1 MRIKLS
7 DHFNNRRLLQYS
19 YPTIVMLIF
28 TSIYMVVDGLFV
40 SNFAGKVSFAAVNLI
55 LPMVSVV
62 STLGFMVGTGG
73 GAVVAMTLGAR
84 NKKKANEYFSLF
96 VYTILV
102 CGFIMSALCQIFLR
116 QIVGALGAK
125 EELFEYCVLYCRI
138 ILLSVPFFMLQ
149 IAFQVFFT
157 TAEKPKLG
165 LFVMVV
171 SGVTNIGLDALLVG
185 VLGYGLAG
193 AAWATVVS
201 ELFGGIIPIIYFAS
215 RNNSLLSLCRTKVEF
230 RVLGRACIN
239 GSSEMMNNMSTA
251 IVMALYNFQL
261 MKFAGSDGVATYG
274 VLMYVNFI
282 FVAVFIGFAVGT
294 SPIIS
299 YHYGAQNSP
308 EVKNVLRRSMM
319 IIGIFAVV
327 MFVLAEGSAGFMTK
341 TFVGYDERLRKM
353 TLEAFR
359 LYAVV
364 FLMSGFNI
372 YASSFF
378 TALGNGIVSGI
389 LALMRSLVF
398 QAACVQ
404 LIPTVFGLHGVW
416 MSPVISEICATAV
429 TVYFLVEKR
438 HVYHY

>member
-1 MRIKLS
+1 
-7 DHFNNRRLLQYS
+7 
-19 YPTIVMLIF
+19 MLIF

-40 SNFAGKVSFAAVNLI
+40 SNFAGKVPFAAVNLMF
-55 LPMVSVV
+55 PMVSVV

-102 CGFIMSALCQIFLR
+102 CGFVMSVLCQIFLR
-116 QIVGALGAK
+116 RIVGALGAK

-171 SGVTNIGLDALLVG
+171 SGVTNIALDAILVG
-185 VLGYGLAG
+185 VLKYGLAG
-193 AAWATVVS
+193 AAWATVAS
-201 ELFGGIIPIIYFAS
+201 ELLGGIIPIVYFAGK
-215 RNNSLLSLCRTKVEF
+215 NDSLLKLCKTSVDF
-230 RVLGRACIN
+230 RVLGRACVN
-239 GSSEMMNNMSTA
+239 GASEMMNNMSTA
-251 IVMALYNFQL
+251 IVMALYNFRL
-261 MKFAGSDGVATYG
+261 MEFAGSNGVATYG

-294 SPIIS
+294 SPIVS
-299 YHYGAQNSP
+299 YHYGARNNP
-308 EVKNVLRRSMM
+308 EVKNVLHRSIM

-327 MFVLAEGSAGFMTK
+327 MFLLAEGSAVFMTN
-341 TFVGYDERLRKM
+341 TFVGYDPGLREM

-359 LYAVV
+359 IYSVV

-398 QAACVQ
+398 QAICII
-404 LIPTVFGLHGVW
+404 LIPAAFGLHGIW
-416 MSPVISEICATAV
+416 ISPVASEVCATMV
-429 TVYFLVEKR
+429 TLYFLIRKR